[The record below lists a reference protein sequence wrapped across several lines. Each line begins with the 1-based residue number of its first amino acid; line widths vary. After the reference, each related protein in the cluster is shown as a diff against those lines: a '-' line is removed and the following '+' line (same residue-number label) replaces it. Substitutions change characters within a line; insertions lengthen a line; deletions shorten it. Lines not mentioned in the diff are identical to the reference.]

1 MIIGYEVKVIERHL
15 SEAQTR
21 LLEFLKNPKTAAEA
35 AEYMGIE
42 IDSLYPNLRLLQ
54 RLDLVEKAGFKP
66 NPTGGP
72 GRIAVFMA
80 TGRQPVVEP
89 PYMGISGIKAHDPF
103 GRASA

>member
-35 AEYMGIE
+35 AKYMGIE

-66 NPTGGP
+66 NPNGA
-72 GRIAVFMA
+72 GRIAVFNA
-80 TGRQPVVEP
+80 TGRSPVVEP

-103 GRASA
+103 GRAQA